1 MCEPPPR
8 SPRSASPIASDA
20 KSDASQGPDGDSDAA
35 KASEAAAV
43 AAAAAAT
50 TVSAALGALG
60 GGLRGLTVQDVA
72 DLLRTQFAVMTGG
85 RTRDGQPIVTF
96 PAAGAGAALSDDE
109 FQRLALYLTSVP
121 SMQEVDAGF
130 VLVVDRRKDR
140 WSSVKAVLLQV
151 SAAFPGLVHAVYV
164 LRPSGLL
171 QKAISEVSSKLLPR
185 DEFKFP
191 VVVCGSLEELH
202 TALDRSELSDDLGG
216 DIAYNHEEWTAQRA
230 ALDKFSRTTRDVSAA
245 LDAFTRLVGG
255 PAQPEPETVEGLS
268 AQLGAQGQQ
277 YLELKEGILDA
288 ARCGELLLR
297 DIRRP
302 GASPK
307 ERASLDSV
315 TAVERL
321 LVQLEETER
330 TFDEFW
336 QQHSARLKA
345 LMELFAFE
353 RGLVELSGRLAQ
365 HAAAVEAAPHAAES
379 VEAVDALAAHLGLL
393 RERCAADVARAEDLI
408 RTGQQ
413 LAAAPRQLRSGSAGS
428 VVGLEGFEQ
437 VRPSCEDLQE
447 RCVELAR
454 LMDDKEALVRQY
466 RALQERLKHAADWC
480 TGGAELLALHPIPAA
495 PPVVPA
501 SADWP
506 PERVAQLAEQLEAFL
521 ANGRDLQAATPRDFH
536 PLVQD
541 AKLTT
546 AETRAAVAQAVQRLA
561 EVRAL
566 VEKHLMQVKRLHP
579 APAAVPAA
587 PSPSPDLI
595 LRGQAG
601 GPGRP
606 RSMAESD
613 SKQGHVLAELVA
625 TEQAYVSELGAIVR
639 GYKHELENDKY
650 QTMIPAQLQ
659 GKSNILFG
667 NLEEI
672 HAFHANVFL
681 PELEGCVLQAR
692 AAELVALCFTQC
704 REQLFQ
710 LYSAYCQNIPRSE
723 ALRDAVPE
731 AGLFFQACQMKLGH
745 KLPLAA
751 YLLKPVQRITK
762 YQLLL
767 KDLASTAGAAS
778 SASPDAAEALQA
790 ALDCMLVVLK
800 CVNDS
805 MHQVAITGFWGDL
818 SELGPLLLQGSFSV
832 WSESKKDRLRELRL
846 KPMQRHIF
854 FYQKA
859 LLFCKKMVNNKATY
873 HFKRYLKMSQVGLTE
888 SVKGDPRKFEVWL
901 QGRQEVHTIQA
912 ATTEQTQ
919 QWVKEI
925 KRVLFEQLRELK
937 GENIRQYSLVQQN
950 SVAKP
955 LLDARDS
962 AHVGSLSLG
971 LGAKRSLSCGESNGS
986 LGSRSTSA
994 STCVSEEEDQSSEYS
1009 VSEDEDADAF
1019 AEHSCEGGRYVSLA
1033 DYSAIGRSEV
1043 SMTEG
1048 DVVELLKVGC
1058 AGWWFVRVQSSQREG
1073 WVPAAFLEHYAKKA
1087 CVK

>member
-1 MCEPPPR
+1 MSEPPFPR
-8 SPRSASPIASDA
+8 SPSPNPSGDA
-20 KSDASQGPDGDSDAA
+20 DLGAG
-35 KASEAAAV
+35 
-43 AAAAAAT
+43 AAT
-50 TVSAALGALG
+50 PASVPGHAPGPGGGGGLG
-60 GGLRGLTVQDVA
+60 GGGPGALNLHSAAGVVHGVAHGAGLAVQDVA
-72 DLLRTQFAVMTGG
+72 GLLRTQFAVMTGG

-96 PAAGAGAALSDDE
+96 PGSGAQAVLTDEE

-130 VLVVDRRKDR
+130 VLVVDRRRDR
-140 WSSVKAVLLQV
+140 WSSVKGVLLQV
-151 SAAFPGLVHAVYV
+151 SAAFPGLVHVVYV

-171 QKAISEVSSKLLPR
+171 QKAISEVSRQLLPR

-202 TALDRSELSDDLGG
+202 GVLDRRELSADLGG
-216 DIAYNHEEWTAQRA
+216 DIAYSHEEWIAQRV

-245 LDAFTRLVGG
+245 LDGFTRRVSDL
-255 PAQPEPETVEGLS
+255 AEPDTVEGLS
-268 AQLGAQGQQ
+268 EQLHAQGQQ

-315 TAVERL
+315 TSVERL

-336 QQHSARLKA
+336 QQHSARLKQ
-345 LMELFAFE
+345 LMELYAFE

-365 HAAAVEAAPHAAES
+365 HADAVADHPHAAES
-379 VEAVDALAAHLGLL
+379 VEGVDAVAARLAAL
-393 RERCAADVARAEDLI
+393 RERCTADVERAEDLI

-413 LAAAPRQLRSGSAGS
+413 LAAARHYVLR
-428 VVGLEGFEQ
+428 GLEQ

-447 RCVELAR
+447 RCLELAR
-454 LMDDKEALVRQY
+454 LIEDKEGLVQQY
-466 RALQERLKHAADWC
+466 RAVQERLKHAADWC
-480 TGGAELLALHPIPAA
+480 TGGVELLALHPVATLDRA
-495 PPVVPA
+495 SCPP
-501 SADWP
+501 D
-506 PERVAQLAEQLEAFL
+506 RVEELAQQLETFL
-521 ANGRDLQAATPRDFH
+521 ANGRDLQAASPRDFH

-541 AKLTT
+541 AKVTT
-546 AETRAAVAQAVQRLA
+546 VETRAAVAQAVQRLA
-561 EVRAL
+561 EVRGL
-566 VEKHLMQVKRLHP
+566 VEKQVLFLRRLHP
-579 APAAVPAA
+579 KPAPLSAAPSPAPS

-595 LRGQAG
+595 IRGTTATSA
-601 GPGRP
+601 RP
-606 RSMAESD
+606 RSMCEGD
-613 SKQGHVLAELVA
+613 SKQGHVLAELVT
-625 TEQAYVSELGAIVR
+625 TEQAYVSELGAIIR

-672 HAFHANVFL
+672 HTFHADAFL
-681 PELEGCVLQAR
+681 PDLQNCVLQPGGAR
-692 AAELVALCFTQC
+692 GSAAELVALCFTQC

-731 AGLFFQACQMKLGH
+731 AALFFQACQMKLGH

-767 KDLASTAGAAS
+767 KDLAGTASEGEAS
-778 SASPDAAEALQA
+778 AALQA

-818 SELGPLLLQGSFSV
+818 TELGPLLLQGSFSV

-859 LLFCKKMVNNKATY
+859 LLFCKKIVNNKATY

-888 SVKGDPRKFEVWL
+888 SVKGDPKKFEVWL

-912 ATTEQTQ
+912 TTAEQTQ
-919 QWVKEI
+919 QWVNEI
-925 KRVLFEQLRELK
+925 KRVLLEQLRELK
-937 GENIRQYSLVQQN
+937 GEKIRQYSLVQQN
-950 SVAKP
+950 SVVAKP
-955 LLDARDS
+955 LLDPAS
-962 AHVGSLSLG
+962 
-971 LGAKRSLSCGESNGS
+971 AKRSMSCGESNGS
-986 LGSRSTSA
+986 RSTSA
-994 STCVSEEEDQSSEYS
+994 CVSEEEDQSSEYS
-1009 VSEDEDADAF
+1009 VSEDEDAF
-1019 AEHSCEGGRYVSLA
+1019 SEHTCEGGRYVSLA
-1033 DYSAIGRSEV
+1033 DYSAVGRSEV

-1048 DVVELLKVGC
+1048 DVVELLKIGC
-1058 AGWWFVRVQSSQREG
+1058 AGWWFVKVQSSEREG
-1073 WVPAAFLEHYAKKA
+1073 WVPAAFLEHLAKKA
-1087 CVK
+1087 CTK

>member
-1 MCEPPPR
+1 MSEPPPR
-8 SPRSASPIASDA
+8 SPSPSPAASATARPS
-20 KSDASQGPDGDSDAA
+20 GGDGDQEE
-35 KASEAAAV
+35 EAAGLFPASGSGLV
-43 AAAAAAT
+43 HGGSGAA
-50 TVSAALGALG
+50 GAGAGAGAG
-60 GGLRGLTVQDVA
+60 GGGGLTVQDVA
-72 DLLRTQFAVMTGG
+72 ALLRTQFAVITGG

-96 PAAGAGAALSDDE
+96 PGSGAQAVLSDQE

-130 VLVVDRRKDR
+130 VLVVDRRRDR
-140 WSSVKAVLLQV
+140 WSSVKGVLLQV
-151 SAAFPGLVHAVYV
+151 SAAFPGLVHVVYV

-202 TALDRSELSDDLGG
+202 AVLDRAELSADLGG
-216 DIAYNHEEWTAQRA
+216 DIAYNHDEWIAQRV
-230 ALDKFSRTTRDVSAA
+230 ALDKFSRTTRDVSAS
-245 LDAFTRLVGG
+245 LDGFTRSVSE
-255 PAQPEPETVEGLS
+255 QPEPDTVEGLS
-268 AQLGAQGQQ
+268 AQLHAQGQQ

-315 TAVERL
+315 TSVERL

-336 QQHSARLKA
+336 QQHSARLKQ
-345 LMELFAFE
+345 LMELYAFE
-353 RGLVELSGRLAQ
+353 RGLVELTGRLAQ
-365 HAAAVEAAPHAAES
+365 HAAAVQDAPHAAES
-379 VEAVDALAAHLGLL
+379 VEGVDALAARLQAL
-393 RERCAADVARAEDLI
+393 RERCTADVERAEDLI

-413 LAAAPRQLRSGSAGS
+413 LAQARHYVLQ
-428 VVGLEGFEQ
+428 GLEQ

-447 RCVELAR
+447 RCTELAR
-454 LMDDKEALVRQY
+454 LLEDKEALLRQY

-480 TGGAELLALHPIPAA
+480 TGGVELLALHPVAA
-495 PPVVPA
+495 LDGA
-501 SADWP
+501 SCPRERAD
-506 PERVAQLAEQLEAFL
+506 QLAEQLDAYL
-521 ANGRDLQAATPRDFH
+521 ANGRDLMAAAPLDFH
-536 PLVQD
+536 PLMHD
-541 AKLTT
+541 AKVTT
-546 AETRAAVAQAVQRLA
+546 PETRAAVAHAVQRLA
-561 EVRAL
+561 EVRAQ
-566 VEKHLMQVKRLHP
+566 VEKHLVTVKHLHP
-579 APAAVPAA
+579 APAPTAASPAPS

-595 LRGQAG
+595 IRG
-601 GPGRP
+601 GRP
-606 RSMAESD
+606 KSLCEPD
-613 SKQGHVLAELVA
+613 SKQGHVLTELVT
-625 TEQAYVSELGAIVR
+625 TEQAYVSELGAIIR

-650 QTMIPAQLQ
+650 QTMIPVQLQ

-681 PELEGCVLQAR
+681 PELQNCVLQGGPAGAGA

-731 AGLFFQACQMKLGH
+731 AALFFQACQMKLGH

-767 KDLASTAGAAS
+767 KDLANKGGGDTS
-778 SASPDAAEALQA
+778 EALEA

-818 SELGPLLLQGSFSV
+818 AELGPLLLQGSFSV

-859 LLFCKKMVNNKATY
+859 LVFCKKIVNNKATY

-888 SVKGDPRKFEVWL
+888 SVKGDPKKFEVWL

-912 ATTEQTQ
+912 ATVEQTQ
-919 QWVKEI
+919 QWVNEI
-925 KRVLFEQLRELK
+925 KRVLLEQLRELK
-937 GENIRQYSLVQQN
+937 GEKIRQYSLVQQN
-950 SVAKP
+950 SVPKP
-955 LLDARDS
+955 LLDAS
-962 AHVGSLSLG
+962 S
-971 LGAKRSLSCGESNGS
+971 AKRSLSCGESN
-986 LGSRSTSA
+986 GSRSTSA

-1009 VSEDEDADAF
+1009 VSEDEDGF
-1019 AEHSCEGGRYVSLA
+1019 SEHTCEGGRYVSLA

-1043 SMTEG
+1043 SMAEG

-1058 AGWWFVRVQSSQREG
+1058 AGWWFVKVQSSQREG
-1073 WVPAAFLEHYAKKA
+1073 WVPAAFLEHYGKKS

>member
-1 MCEPPPR
+1 MTEPPAR
-8 SPRSASPIASDA
+8 SPSPSASHEGEGGV
-20 KSDASQGPDGDSDAA
+20 GPEGAA
-35 KASEAAAV
+35 PAPAAPAPAPTLAEAL
-43 AAAAAAT
+43 
-50 TVSAALGALG
+50 ALGAPVG
-60 GGLRGLTVQDVA
+60 GLTVQDVA
-72 DLLRTQFAVMTGG
+72 SLLRTQFAVMTGG

-96 PAAGAGAALSDDE
+96 PGAGAQAVLSDDD
-109 FQRLALYLTSVP
+109 FQRLSLYLTSVP
-121 SMQEVDAGF
+121 SMHEVDAGF
-130 VLVVDRRKDR
+130 VLVVDRRRDR

-151 SAAFPGLVHAVYV
+151 SAAFPGLVHVVYV

-191 VVVCGSLEELH
+191 VVVCSSLEELH
-202 TALDRSELSDDLGG
+202 AILDRRELSADLGG
-216 DIAYNHEEWTAQRA
+216 DIAYSHEEWIAQRV
-230 ALDKFSRTTRDVSAA
+230 ALDKFSRTTREVSAS
-245 LDAFTRLVGG
+245 LDSFTREVS
-255 PAQPEPETVEGLS
+255 AQANTEPDTVEGLS
-268 AQLGAQGQQ
+268 AQLHAQGQQ

-315 TAVERL
+315 TSVERL

-330 TFDEFW
+330 TFDDFW
-336 QQHSARLKA
+336 QQHSARLKQ
-345 LMELFAFE
+345 LMELYAFE

-365 HAAAVEAAPHAAES
+365 HAAAVSDAPHAAES
-379 VEAVDALAAHLGLL
+379 VEAVDLLAARLAAL
-393 RERCAADVARAEDLI
+393 RERCTADVERAEDLI

-413 LAAAPRQLRSGSAGS
+413 LVAARHYVLR
-428 VVGLEGFEQ
+428 GLEQ
-437 VRPSCEDLQE
+437 VAPACEDLQE

-454 LMDDKEALVRQY
+454 LLEDKEALLQQY

-480 TGGAELLALHPIPAA
+480 TGGAELLALHPPLDR
-495 PPVVPA
+495 A
-501 SADWP
+501 SCP
-506 PERVAQLAEQLEAFL
+506 PERADHLAEQLETFL
-521 ANGRDLQAATPRDFH
+521 GNGRDLQAATPKDFH
-536 PLVQD
+536 PLMLD
-541 AKLTT
+541 HKLTT
-546 AETRAAVAQAVQRLA
+546 TETRAAVAQSVQRLA
-561 EVRAL
+561 EVRSL
-566 VEKHLMQVKRLHP
+566 VEKQLLQLRRLHP
-579 APAAVPAA
+579 PASPAAS

-595 LRGQAG
+595 IKATSNGS

-606 RSMAESD
+606 KSMCESD
-613 SKQGHVLAELVA
+613 SKQGHVLSELVT
-625 TEQAYVSELGAIVR
+625 TEQAYVSELGAIIR

-650 QTMIPAQLQ
+650 QTMIPVQLQ

-672 HAFHANVFL
+672 HAFHANVLL
-681 PELEGCVLQAR
+681 PELQGCVLQGDA

-723 ALRDAVPE
+723 ALRDSVPE
-731 AGLFFQACQMKLGH
+731 ASLFFQACQMKLGH

-767 KDLASTAGAAS
+767 KDLAGSVHAACGAPS
-778 SASPDAAEALQA
+778 EALTA

-859 LLFCKKMVNNKATY
+859 LLFCKKIVNNKATY

-888 SVKGDPRKFEVWL
+888 SVKGDPKKFEVWL

-912 ATTEQTQ
+912 ATAEQTQ
-919 QWVKEI
+919 QWVSEI
-925 KRVLFEQLRELK
+925 KRVLLEQLRELK
-937 GENIRQYSLVQQN
+937 GEKIRQYSLVQQN

-955 LLDARDS
+955 LLDPRDPHP
-962 AHVGSLSLG
+962 AGLG
-971 LGAKRSLSCGESNGS
+971 LNKGRSMS
-986 LGSRSTSA
+986 SA

-1009 VSEDEDADAF
+1009 VSEDEDADTLS
-1019 AEHSCEGGRYVSLA
+1019 EHTCEGGRYVSLA

-1043 SMTEG
+1043 SMAEG

-1058 AGWWFVRVQSSQREG
+1058 AGWWFVKVQSSQREG
-1073 WVPAAFLEHYAKKA
+1073 WVPAAFLEHYGKKA
-1087 CVK
+1087 CAK

>member
-1 MCEPPPR
+1 MSEPPPR
-8 SPRSASPIASDA
+8 IPSPTAIARPDDDA
-20 KSDASQGPDGDSDAA
+20 DEE
-35 KASEAAAV
+35 EAAPGPGPG
-43 AAAAAAT
+43 AAPGQGL
-50 TVSAALGALG
+50 VHGGVGAG
-60 GGLRGLTVQDVA
+60 GGGLTVQDVA
-72 DLLRTQFAVMTGG
+72 ALLRTQFAVMTGG

-96 PAAGAGAALSDDE
+96 PGSGAQAVLSDQD

-130 VLVVDRRKDR
+130 VLVVDRRRDR
-140 WSSVKAVLLQV
+140 WSSVKGVLQQV
-151 SAAFPGLVHAVYV
+151 STAFPGLVHVVYV

-171 QKAISEVSSKLLPR
+171 QKAISEVSNKLLPR

-191 VVVCGSLEELH
+191 VVVCCSLEELH
-202 TALDRSELSDDLGG
+202 LALDRRELSADLGG
-216 DIAYNHEEWTAQRA
+216 DIAYNHEEWIAQRV

-245 LDAFTRLVGG
+245 LDSFTRSVSD
-255 PAQPEPETVEGLS
+255 QPELDTVEGLS
-268 AQLGAQGQQ
+268 AQLHAQGQQ

-315 TAVERL
+315 TSVERL

-336 QQHSARLKA
+336 QQHSSRLKQ
-345 LMELFAFE
+345 LMELYAFE
-353 RGLVELSGRLAQ
+353 RGLVELTGRLAQ
-365 HAAAVEAAPHAAES
+365 HAAAVQDAAYAAES
-379 VEAVDALAAHLGLL
+379 VEGVDALVARLAAL
-393 RERCAADVARAEDLI
+393 RDRCTVDVERAEDLI

-413 LAAAPRQLRSGSAGS
+413 LAQARHYVLQ
-428 VVGLEGFEQ
+428 GLEQ

-447 RCVELAR
+447 RCDEMAR
-454 LMDDKEALVRQY
+454 LLEEKETLLKEY
-466 RALQERLKHAADWC
+466 RALQERLKHASDWC
-480 TGGAELLALHPIPAA
+480 TGGVEMLALHPAA
-495 PPVVPA
+495 ALDSA
-501 SADWP
+501 SCP
-506 PERVAQLAEQLEAFL
+506 RERAEQLAEQLQTFL
-521 ANGRDLQAATPRDFH
+521 DNGRDLMAASPRDFH
-536 PLVQD
+536 PLMQD
-541 AKLTT
+541 AKVTSP
-546 AETRAAVAQAVQRLA
+546 ETRAAVTLAVQRLA
-561 EVRAL
+561 EVRAQM
-566 VEKHLMQVKRLHP
+566 EKHLQAVQRLHP
-579 APAAVPAA
+579 APAPATA
-587 PSPSPDLI
+587 SPAPSPSPSPDLI
-595 LRGQAG
+595 IHG
-601 GPGRP
+601 GRP
-606 RSMAESD
+606 KSLCESD
-613 SKQGHVLAELVA
+613 SKQGHVLTELVT
-625 TEQAYVSELGAIVR
+625 TEQAYVSELGAIIR

-650 QTMIPAQLQ
+650 QTMIPVQLQ

-672 HAFHANVFL
+672 HAFHSDVFL
-681 PELEGCVLQAR
+681 PELQNCVLQGGPAG
-692 AAELVALCFTQC
+692 AAATAELVALCFTQC

-731 AGLFFQACQMKLGH
+731 AALFFQACQMKLGH

-767 KDLASTAGAAS
+767 KDLANKGSGEAS
-778 SASPDAAEALQA
+778 QALEA

-818 SELGPLLLQGSFSV
+818 AELGPLLLQGSFSV

-859 LLFCKKMVNNKATY
+859 LLFCKKIVNNKATY

-888 SVKGDPRKFEVWL
+888 SVKGDPKKFEVWL

-912 ATTEQTQ
+912 STVEQTQ
-919 QWVKEI
+919 QWVNEI
-925 KRVLFEQLRELK
+925 KRVLLEQLRELK
-937 GENIRQYSLVQQN
+937 GEKIRQYSLVQQN
-950 SVAKP
+950 SVPKP
-955 LLDARDS
+955 LLDPS
-962 AHVGSLSLG
+962 S
-971 LGAKRSLSCGESNGS
+971 AKRSMSCGESN
-986 LGSRSTSA
+986 GSRSTSA

-1009 VSEDEDADAF
+1009 VSEDEDAF
-1019 AEHSCEGGRYVSLA
+1019 SEHTCEGGRYVSLA

-1043 SMTEG
+1043 SMAEG

-1058 AGWWFVRVQSSQREG
+1058 AGWWFVKVQSSQREG
-1073 WVPAAFLEHYAKKA
+1073 WVPAAFLEHFGKKT

>member
-1 MCEPPPR
+1 MSEPPLPR
-8 SPRSASPIASDA
+8 SPSPTPSGDA
-20 KSDASQGPDGDSDAA
+20 DLEAGAPTAA
-35 KASEAAAV
+35 P
-43 AAAAAAT
+43 
-50 TVSAALGALG
+50 AALGHAPGPGGG
-60 GGLRGLTVQDVA
+60 GGLAPAFTAAHGLAQGHGHGHGAGLTVQDVA
-72 DLLRTQFAVMTGG
+72 GLLRTQFAVMTGG

-96 PAAGAGAALSDDE
+96 PGAGAQAVLSDEE

-130 VLVVDRRKDR
+130 VLVVDRRRDR
-140 WSSVKAVLLQV
+140 WSSVKGVLLQV
-151 SAAFPGLVHAVYV
+151 SAAFPGLVHVVYV

-171 QKAISEVSSKLLPR
+171 QKAISEVSRQLLPR

-202 TALDRSELSDDLGG
+202 GVLDRRELSADLGG
-216 DIAYNHEEWTAQRA
+216 DIAYCHDEWISQRV

-245 LDAFTRLVGG
+245 LDGFTRRVSDL
-255 PAQPEPETVEGLS
+255 AEPDTVEGLS
-268 AQLGAQGQQ
+268 EQLHAQGQQ

-315 TAVERL
+315 TSVERL

-330 TFDEFW
+330 TFDDFW
-336 QQHSARLKA
+336 QQHSARLKQ
-345 LMELFAFE
+345 LMELYAFE

-365 HAAAVEAAPHAAES
+365 HVDAVADHPHAAES
-379 VEAVDALAAHLGLL
+379 VEGVDAVAARLAAL
-393 RERCAADVARAEDLI
+393 RERCTADVERAEDLV

-413 LAAAPRQLRSGSAGS
+413 LAAARHYVLR
-428 VVGLEGFEQ
+428 GLEQ

-447 RCVELAR
+447 RCLELAR
-454 LMDDKEALVRQY
+454 LMEDKESLVQQY
-466 RALQERLKHAADWC
+466 RAVQERLKHAADWC
-480 TGGAELLALHPIPAA
+480 TGGMELLALHPAA
-495 PPVVPA
+495 SLDRA
-501 SADWP
+501 SCP
-506 PERVAQLAEQLEAFL
+506 PERVEQLVQQLETFL
-521 ANGRDLQAATPRDFH
+521 DNGRDLQAASPRDFH

-541 AKLTT
+541 AKVTT
-546 AETRAAVAQAVQRLA
+546 VETRAAVAQAVQRLA
-561 EVRAL
+561 EVRGL
-566 VEKHLMQVKRLHP
+566 VEKQVLFLRRLHP
-579 APAAVPAA
+579 KPAPLSAAPSPAAS

-595 LRGQAG
+595 IRAPSATSAQL
-601 GPGRP
+601 RP
-606 RSMAESD
+606 RSMCEGD
-613 SKQGHVLAELVA
+613 SKQGHVLTELVT
-625 TEQAYVSELGAIVR
+625 TEQAYVSELGAIIR

-672 HAFHANVFL
+672 HTFHADHFL
-681 PELEGCVLQAR
+681 PDLENCVMQAGS

-731 AGLFFQACQMKLGH
+731 AALFFQACQMKLGH

-767 KDLASTAGAAS
+767 KDLAGTAPEGEAA
-778 SASPDAAEALQA
+778 AALQA

-818 SELGPLLLQGSFSV
+818 TELGPLLLQGSFSV

-859 LLFCKKMVNNKATY
+859 LLFCKKIVNNKATY

-888 SVKGDPRKFEVWL
+888 SVKGDPKKFEVWL

-912 ATTEQTQ
+912 ATAEQTQ
-919 QWVKEI
+919 QWVNEI
-925 KRVLFEQLRELK
+925 KRVLLEQLRELK
-937 GENIRQYSLVQQN
+937 GEKIRQYSLVQQN

-955 LLDARDS
+955 LLDPS
-962 AHVGSLSLG
+962 S
-971 LGAKRSLSCGESNGS
+971 AKRSMSCIESN
-986 LGSRSTSA
+986 GSRSTSA
-994 STCVSEEEDQSSEYS
+994 CVSEEEDQSSEYS
-1009 VSEDEDADAF
+1009 VSEDEDAF
-1019 AEHSCEGGRYVSLA
+1019 SEHTCEGGRYVSLA

-1043 SMTEG
+1043 SMSEG
-1048 DVVELLKVGC
+1048 DVVELLKIGC
-1058 AGWWFVRVQSSQREG
+1058 AGWWFVKVQSSQREG
-1073 WVPAAFLEHYAKKA
+1073 WVPAAFLEHLAKKA